1 MKVFKIVLLT
11 LVLLGVGFLIG
22 WFVGEEVYKKKLEE
36 EIRKIDVKK
45 TIRLGKIERLREEN
59 EKLDSAIREKKESLN
74 RIDTLWMVEKEK
86 ILTLPLD
93 SSVLLLRKNLENYE
107 WEDK

>member
-1 MKVFKIVLLT
+1 MTEGKAYLLAFLT
-11 LVLLGVGFLIG
+11 LLLGFLAGIFIWDG
-22 WFVGEEVYKKKLEE
+22 VCKKKLEE
-36 EIRKIDVKK
+36 EIRKVDVRK
-45 TIRLGKIERLREEN
+45 TIRMRKIERLREEN
-59 EKLDSAIREKKESLN
+59 EKLDSAIREKKEYLD

-93 SSVLLLRKNLENYE
+93 SSVLLLRQNLENYE